1 MWKGIVMEL
10 FHEIYNCY
18 FDVVRRILTE
28 AQDAPVSVKR
38 MEEIA
43 RAHGFQETA
52 LAILPKLT
60 SGAWP
65 LLDELG
71 EKEYHSRL
79 SRAPRTPLSS
89 LQKSWLKA
97 LLGDRRIRLFLT
109 DEDIARLNRELSQ
122 VQPLYSDGDF
132 HYYDRYADGDP
143 VESEAYRAHF
153 QTALYALREGRILLV
168 TYEGKE
174 GRTRS
179 FEAAPYQIQ
188 YSSKDD
194 KFRLCCLKYSRGAF
208 RINTLLNFAKI
219 RECRL
224 SSETVPESVASCR
237 FQPVSRAAEPVLLQ
251 ISGER
256 NSLERCMLHFAS
268 YEKHTEYDEEN
279 GCWLCS
285 IYYDSADETELL
297 IDVLSF
303 GPVVKVLGPES
314 FLAQV
319 RERVK
324 RQHELLYR
332 MEF

>member
-1 MWKGIVMEL
+1 MEL
-10 FHEIYNCY
+10 FHEIYSCY
-18 FDVVRRILTE
+18 FDVVRRILAE

-65 LLDELG
+65 LLDKPG

-79 SRAPRTPLSS
+79 SQAPRTPLSG

-109 DEDIARLNRELSQ
+109 DEDISRLNRELSQ

-132 HYYDRYADGDP
+132 HYYDRYTDGDP
-143 VESEAYRAHF
+143 MESETYRAHF
-153 QTALYALREGRILLV
+153 QTALRALREGRILLV

-174 GRTRS
+174 GRMRS

-208 RINTLLNFAKI
+208 HINTLLNFAKI
-219 RECRL
+219 RDCRL
-224 SSETVPESVASCR
+224 SSEYVPASVAGCR

-279 GCWLCS
+279 DCWLCS

-303 GPVVKVLGPES
+303 GPVVKVLGPEA

>member
-1 MWKGIVMEL
+1 MEL
-10 FHEIYNCY
+10 FHEIYSCY

-28 AQDAPVSVKR
+28 AQEEPVTAGR

-43 RAHGFQETA
+43 SAHGFMETA

-60 SGAWP
+60 GGFWP
-65 LLDELG
+65 LLEDAG
-71 EKEYHSRL
+71 DKKYRSRL
-79 SRAPRTPLSS
+79 SKAPKTPLSS

-97 LLGDRRIRLFLT
+97 LLQDRRIRLFLT
-109 DEDIARLNRELSQ
+109 DEDICVLTQELSAEK
-122 VQPLYSDGDF
+122 PLYRDEDF
-132 HYYDRYADGDP
+132 HYYDRYTDGDP
-143 VESEAYRAHF
+143 VASEEYRMHF
-153 QTALYALREGRILLV
+153 QTALAALREGKVLLIA
-168 TYEGKE
+168 YEGKA
-174 GRTRS
+174 GRIRS

-208 RINTLLNFAKI
+208 RLNTLLNISKI
-219 RECRL
+219 RDCRL
-224 SSETVPESVASCR
+224 SSQPAPKSVADYR
-237 FQPVSRAAEPVLLQ
+237 FRPVSRAPEPVLLQ

-303 GPVVKVLGPES
+303 GPVVKVLGPKS

-332 MEF
+332 TDLLPF